1 MMQKN
6 NLIGKLRM
14 PIKLGRP
21 QGAKSKKLK
30 MEQNQKYLKILIEQG
45 VPNTQIAKILKV
57 DRSTIYNFI
66 KRKNMHFG

>member
-6 NLIGKLRM
+6 NLIRKLRR
-14 PIKLGRP
+14 PINLGRP

-30 MEQNQKYLKILIEQG
+30 MEQNQKYLKNLIEQG
-45 VPNTQIAKILKV
+45 VPKTQIAKILKV

-66 KRKNMHFG
+66 KRKNMQFG